1 MRRKRKSFSLLTD
14 QAAIGVLLERLLIP
28 VVLFLCLFLFGVLG
42 FYLTGSMENNPE
54 ATLINCVYHT
64 SVLLTTVGFTDV
76 LHTNHTW
83 SQTLVTLFMA
93 FFGAA
98 TLVYI
103 VSTITAFVVSG
114 EMTEILEM
122 KRMKKRIAELKDHY
136 IVCGG
141 GETGRHVVKELIET
155 DQPHVILELDPMR
168 VERLNALG
176 DVCYRIGDASE
187 DEALEA
193 VGVRRARRLIATL
206 PADKDNLLCVI
217 TARQINPSLR
227 IISRCVEP
235 GNEAKLRKA
244 GADSVV
250 TPTRIGGLRM
260 ASELIRPRAVSF
272 LDTMLRS
279 SSRIRFEDVQIPTG
293 HSLAGKSIAEAKFPS
308 IADLNIIATREP
320 GAQEFH
326 YNPHGDMM
334 IRPGMDL
341 VFICNPE
348 EAKKLRAFME
358 RG

>member
-1 MRRKRKSFSLLTD
+1 MMRKRKSYSLLTD
-14 QAAIGVLLERLLIP
+14 QAAMRVLFERLLIP
-28 VVLFLCLFLFGVLG
+28 VLLFIGLFLLGVLG
-42 FYLTGSMENNPE
+42 FYLTGWMEENPH

-76 LHTNHTW
+76 LHTNYTW

-98 TLVYI
+98 ALVYI

-114 EMTEILEM
+114 EMTEVLEM
-122 KRMKKRIAELKDHY
+122 KRMKNRIAELKDHF
-136 IVCGG
+136 IICGG
-141 GETGRHVVKELIET
+141 GETGRHVVRELLET
-155 DQPHVILELDPMR
+155 DQPHVVVELDPAR
-168 VERLNALG
+168 VERLQSLE
-176 DVCYRIGDASE
+176 DVCYYLGDASE
-187 DEALEA
+187 DEVLEKA
-193 VGVRRARRLIATL
+193 GIHRARGLIAAL
-206 PADKDNLLCVI
+206 PNDKDNLLCVI
-217 TARQINPSLR
+217 TARQMNASLR

-235 GNEAKLRKA
+235 VNETKLRRA

-250 TPTRIGGLRM
+250 APTRIGGLRM
-260 ASELIRPRAVSF
+260 ASELTRPRAVSF

-293 HSLAGKSIAEAKFPS
+293 HSLAGKTIAEANFPAF
-308 IADLNIIATREP
+308 ADVNIIATRAP
-320 GAQEFH
+320 GAEEFH
-326 YNPHGDMM
+326 YNPHGNMV

-348 EAKKLRAFME
+348 EAKKLRVFID

>member
-1 MRRKRKSFSLLTD
+1 M
-14 QAAIGVLLERLLIP
+14 P
-28 VVLFLCLFLFGVLG
+28 VVLFVCLFLFGVLG
-42 FYLTGSMENNPE
+42 FYITGYIVDNPE

-64 SVLLTTVGFTDV
+64 SVLLTTVGFMDV
-76 LHTNHTW
+76 LHTNQTW

-98 TLVYI
+98 ALVYI

-122 KRMKKRIAELKDHY
+122 KRMKKRIAELKNHF
-136 IVCGG
+136 IICGG
-141 GETGRHVVKELIET
+141 GETGRHVVQELIET
-155 DQPHVILELDPMR
+155 EQPYVVVELDPSR
-168 VERLNALG
+168 VERLQQLG
-176 DVCYRIGDASE
+176 DVFYQLGDASE
-187 DEALEA
+187 DEVLE
-193 VGVRRARRLIATL
+193 RASIGKARGLIAAL
-206 PADKDNLLCVI
+206 PSDKDNLLCVI
-217 TARQINPSLR
+217 TARQMNPSLR

-235 GNEAKLRKA
+235 ENEMKLRKA

-250 TPTRIGGLRM
+250 APTRIGGLRM
-260 ASELIRPRAVSF
+260 ASELTRPRAVSF

-293 HSLAGKSIAEAKFPS
+293 HSLSGKSIAEANFPS
-308 IADLNIIATREP
+308 IADVNIIATREP
-320 GAQEFH
+320 GAEEFH
-326 YNPHGDMM
+326 YNPHGHMV

-348 EAKKLRAFME
+348 EAKKLRDHIN